1 MMADNDREIFEKLNR
16 QGETLARIDERT
28 ARMDQDWQQ
37 RSADHE
43 KRLQTLE
50 LKDAKR
56 GGFITGIASLASLLS
71 SALTWLASQFIHLPN
86 GGN

>member
-1 MMADNDREIFEKLNR
+1 MADNDHEIFEKLNR

-28 ARMDQDWQQ
+28 ARMDHEWEQTRDN
-37 RSADHE
+37 HE
-43 KRLQTLE
+43 KRIQTLE

-56 GGFITGIASLASLLS
+56 GGFVAGIASLASFLS
-71 SALTWLASQFIHLPN
+71 SALTWLASQFIHLPT

>member
-1 MMADNDREIFEKLNR
+1 MADNDREIFDRLTKIE
-16 QGETLARIDERT
+16 QTVVRIDEREIHLVPKVEK
-28 ARMDQDWQQ
+28 
-37 RSADHE
+37 HE
-43 KRLQTLE
+43 ERIQTLE

-71 SALTWLASQFIHLPN
+71 SALTWLASQFIHIPN

>member
-1 MMADNDREIFEKLNR
+1 MGDNDREIFEKLNH
-16 QGETLARIDERT
+16 QGETLARVDERT
-28 ARMDQDWQQ
+28 ARIEKDVQTVRD
-37 RSADHE
+37 DHE

-56 GGFITGIASLASLLS
+56 GGFIAGVATLAAAIS
-71 SALTWLASQFIHLPN
+71 SALTWVVNHFIHIPN

>member
-1 MMADNDREIFEKLNR
+1 MADNDREIFEKLNR

-43 KRLQTLE
+43 KRLQSLE

-56 GGFITGIASLASLLS
+56 GGFIAGIASIASVIS
-71 SALTWLASQFIHLPN
+71 SALTWFASQFLHLQI

>member
-1 MMADNDREIFEKLNR
+1 MADNDREIFERLGKIE
-16 QGETLARIDERT
+16 QTVARIDERE
-28 ARMDQDWQQ
+28 AGFIPRVD
-37 RSADHE
+37 DHE
-43 KRLQTLE
+43 KRIHKLE

-56 GGFITGIASLASLLS
+56 GGFIAGIASLASLLS

>member
-1 MMADNDREIFEKLNR
+1 MADNDREIFEKLTR

-28 ARMDQDWQQ
+28 ARMDQDWQL

-43 KRLQTLE
+43 KRLQSLE

-56 GGFITGIASLASLLS
+56 GGFIAGIASIASVIS
-71 SALTWLASQFIHLPN
+71 SALTWFASQFLHLPI

>member
-1 MMADNDREIFEKLNR
+1 MAENDREIFEKLNR

-28 ARMDQDWQQ
+28 ARMDHEWEQTRD
-37 RSADHE
+37 DHE
-43 KRLQTLE
+43 KRIQTLE

-71 SALTWLASQFIHLPN
+71 SALTWLAGQFIHLPN